1 MAADFGHASI
11 KMAGSLVF
19 ILALIL
25 CIFFLVKRL
34 RLGSLALNNY
44 PEMRLIGRLTLA
56 PKRSIALVEICDQW
70 LIVGIGTENVTLI
83 SKLDSRPDPINS
95 DAVTPINRK
104 TGLWQRIEKR
114 VNKVKNAES

>member
-1 MAADFGHASI
+1 VITDFGSASI

-19 ILALIL
+19 VLALIL

-34 RLGSLALNNY
+34 RLGSLALDNY
-44 PEMRLIGRLTLA
+44 PEMRLISRLTLA
-56 PKRSIALVEICDQW
+56 PKRAIALVEICDQW

-95 DAVTPINRK
+95 DAVTLTNRK
-104 TGLWQRIEKR
+104 IGLWQRIEKR

>member
-1 MAADFGHASI
+1 MITDFGLASI

-34 RLGSLALNNY
+34 RLGSLALDNY
-44 PEMRLIGRLTLA
+44 PEMRLISRLTLA
-56 PKRSIALVEICDQW
+56 PKRAIALVEICDQW

-95 DAVTPINRK
+95 DAVTSSNRK
-104 TGLWQRIEKR
+104 IGLWQRIEKR

>member
-1 MAADFGHASI
+1 MITDFGSASI
-11 KMAGSLVF
+11 KMIGSLVF

-25 CIFFLVKRL
+25 CLFFLVKRL
-34 RLGSLALNNY
+34 RLSSLSLDNY

-56 PKRSIALVEICDQW
+56 PKRAIALVEICDQW

-95 DAVTPINRK
+95 DAVTLINRK
-104 TGLWQRIEKR
+104 IGLWQRIEKR